1 MLCPLSIDFRRQESY
16 LLKNVNHELNRR
28 VAGLRALCIVIC
40 AICML
45 NLIRWILAPTAEVQ
59 FVNQGQ
65 MLLNLAYVIITVV
78 FIRYLNSQNYRLLS
92 VATVLLFAAYYFIVD
107 NLNDFNS
114 VYINPSNIG
123 LGRSLNTAPI
133 LPLTFLVS
141 GMLFLRNSLILAFI
155 IFFTG
160 MFALEIYD
168 VVKDERTYFTSDF
181 ELLQKDGFAI
191 NLPILIVWINVWV
204 IVSIVCWAVIYL
216 VDSLMKD
223 VVKFEKSTAQFGR
236 YFSPAIREK
245 IQESEFDLL
254 DNENN
259 TQLVAV
265 LFTDIDGF
273 TKLSESMSSKEIID
287 MLSEY
292 QDRMIKPIFK
302 NSGTVDKFI
311 GDSVMAT
318 FGTPVSQG
326 NDAQNAFNCA
336 REMQIAMRQWVKERE
351 DRQLPVVTHRI
362 GIHFGSCV
370 VGNIG
375 NEDRKEFTVVGDVV
389 NVANRVCDICKE
401 LKCDFLVTESLK
413 NRLNETL
420 NAEEVENYP
429 IRGRKDKI
437 TLFKV
442 QS

>member
-1 MLCPLSIDFRRQESY
+1 
-16 LLKNVNHELNRR
+16 
-28 VAGLRALCIVIC
+28 
-40 AICML
+40 
-45 NLIRWILAPTAEVQ
+45 
-59 FVNQGQ
+59 
-65 MLLNLAYVIITVV
+65 
-78 FIRYLNSQNYRLLS
+78 
-92 VATVLLFAAYYFIVD
+92 
-107 NLNDFNS
+107 
-114 VYINPSNIG
+114 
-123 LGRSLNTAPI
+123 
-133 LPLTFLVS
+133 
-141 GMLFLRNSLILAFI
+141 
-155 IFFTG
+155 
-160 MFALEIYD
+160 
-168 VVKDERTYFTSDF
+168 
-181 ELLQKDGFAI
+181 
-191 NLPILIVWINVWV
+191 
-204 IVSIVCWAVIYL
+204 
-216 VDSLMKD
+216 MKD

-259 TQLVAV
+259 TQMVAV

-273 TKLSESMSSKEIID
+273 TKLSESMSSKEIIE

-351 DRQLPVVTHRI
+351 DRKLPVVTHRI

-420 NAEEVENYP
+420 NAESVENYT